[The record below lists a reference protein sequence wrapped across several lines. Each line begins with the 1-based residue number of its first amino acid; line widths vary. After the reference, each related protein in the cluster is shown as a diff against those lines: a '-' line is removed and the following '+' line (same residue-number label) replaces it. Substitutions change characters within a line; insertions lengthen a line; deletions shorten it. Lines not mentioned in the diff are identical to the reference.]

1 MTPNRGCDSTTF
13 RPPKLNLDELTAVL
27 AQRLS
32 VMPEST
38 DEGLAHATAV
48 ATIIRLT
55 GGNFRLVGSNSLIAQ
70 LWACDDWVVNKDDEF
85 DPEDLSWTHPH
96 TSEIR
101 EMEEQINRHPGK
113 RLMNRLD
120 ELRRVLDAW
129 AGFSMMLSELLRV
142 CENEEKI
149 AVELFRNVG
158 DQSGRQ
164 NIVRS
169 LDQATIAYVA
179 GLGAV
184 IDHTRS
190 VVNKQSEGVKSEYAG
205 RTAALVEKHPA
216 APFLGK
222 LRNYVLHNLAA
233 PWEFS
238 GSFGEHMTSR
248 VALTSEVLLEDK
260 KSWNAEARDFI
271 VASGKS
277 IQLSPLLTP
286 YMEAMVEHVGLVFPA
301 VIRENEAS
309 LDECDALIKKRNL
322 LLSGGATDG
331 SDWEARMAHVAENL
345 SRVRRGE
352 PQTDF
357 RTGEEIVGDDTPEA
371 NSQGG

>member
-1 MTPNRGCDSTTF
+1 MT
-13 RPPKLNLDELTAVL
+13 
-27 AQRLS
+27 
-32 VMPEST
+32 
-38 DEGLAHATAV
+38 
-48 ATIIRLT
+48 
-55 GGNFRLVGSNSLIAQ
+55 
-70 LWACDDWVVNKDDEF
+70 KDNAF
-85 DPEDLSWTHPH
+85 DPEDLNWSHPH

-101 EMEEQINRHPGK
+101 EIEEQINRHPGK

-120 ELRRVLDAW
+120 ELRRILDAW
-129 AGFSMMLSELLRV
+129 AGFSMMLSDLLHA
-142 CENEEKI
+142 CENDEKI

-164 NIVRS
+164 TIIRS
-169 LDQATIAYVA
+169 LDQFTIAYVA

-184 IDHTRS
+184 IEHTRS
-190 VVNKQSEGVKSEYAG
+190 VVNKQSAGVKSEYAG

-238 GSFGEHMTSR
+238 GSFGESMTCR

-271 VASGKS
+271 VGAGKS
-277 IQLSPLLTP
+277 IQLSPLLPP
-286 YMEAMVEHVGLVFPA
+286 YREAMVEHVEMIFPA
-301 VIRENEAS
+301 VIRENKAS
-309 LDECDALIKKRNL
+309 LDECDTLIKKRNL
-322 LLSGGATDG
+322 LLSDGVTDG

-357 RTGEEIVGDDTPEA
+357 RTGEEIVRDDIPETTGVSP
-371 NSQGG
+371 NPRTR

>member
-1 MTPNRGCDSTTF
+1 MVT
-13 RPPKLNLDELTAVL
+13 KEAEL
-27 AQRLS
+27 
-32 VMPEST
+32 
-38 DEGLAHATAV
+38 
-48 ATIIRLT
+48 
-55 GGNFRLVGSNSLIAQ
+55 
-70 LWACDDWVVNKDDEF
+70 
-85 DPEDLSWTHPH
+85 DPENLNWSHPN
-96 TSEIR
+96 TDEIR
-101 EMEEQINRHPGK
+101 EIEEQIKRHPGK
-113 RLMNRLD
+113 RLANRLD
-120 ELRRVLDAW
+120 ELRRVVDAW

-149 AVELFRNVG
+149 VVELFRNVG

-164 NIVRS
+164 NIIRS

-190 VVNKQSEGVKSEYAG
+190 VVNRQSGSVKSEYAG

-216 APFLGK
+216 GPFLGK

-238 GSFGEHMTSR
+238 GSFGEHMTCR
-248 VALTSEVLLEDK
+248 VALTSAVLLEDK
-260 KSWNAEARDFI
+260 KSWNAEAKDFI
-271 VASGKS
+271 VVSGKS
-277 IQLSPLLTP
+277 VQLSQLLTP

-345 SRVRRGE
+345 RRVGREE

-357 RTGEEIVGDDTPEA
+357 RTGEEIAGDDAPGV
-371 NSQGG
+371 NSQGPIDSDS